1 MFLTE
6 GEDCA
11 TTGEDFQVD
20 YGESDCY
27 SSSEDSDSSYDDDDD
42 ADEDERGGYSKTVKE
57 RVRKVESETE
67 SSGLVLIV
75 LARPLVNLRFISWK
89 Q

>member
-1 MFLTE
+1 MIQ
-6 GEDCA
+6 G
-11 TTGEDFQVD
+11 DFQVD

-67 SSGLVLIV
+67 SSGLGEVSLHDSRRDNV
-75 LARPLVNLRFISWK
+75 GPQNFSLRY
-89 Q
+89 

>member
-42 ADEDERGGYSKTVKE
+42 ADEDERGGYSKT
-57 RVRKVESETE
+57 
-67 SSGLVLIV
+67 
-75 LARPLVNLRFISWK
+75 
-89 Q
+89 

>member
-75 LARPLVNLRFISWK
+75 LARRGWVGEGIVL
-89 Q
+89 